1 MILNAAF
8 AYAGPG
14 RTTYQAK
21 IVKPDGYPLETSN
34 VNFKFTILDPSGVC
48 ILFSETYNS
57 VNMNS
62 TGGLISF
69 SLGSGVKTFP
79 ASATTFEDV
88 FSNITPT
95 LTCDA
100 GGPPTYSPL
109 SADTRKIVMQFHDG
123 SGWQTLPAMNINAVP
138 YAMFA
143 NNADNLGGVSA
154 TAYVRDAEIPSCP
167 GQAISYNGTSF
178 SCVAT
183 SSGAVSAA
191 AVVSALGFTP
201 ADSASFTT
209 VSNYASN
216 VSSTVFAVSSTV
228 SNLSTAFTSLSNSV
242 AASFAALSG
251 SGISTIN
258 GSTSATQSFANGTAG
273 NSPGFVTAA
282 GVHTLN
288 IPYASVGTTTA
299 GLISNSEYSLFSTV
313 ISKITSSAASIA
325 QVLGYTPADQAT
337 VATLSSTVGSV
348 SSAANAA
355 QATANAVSATVNG
368 LTSTVAGK
376 ITSSSAS
383 IAQVLGFTPADQA
396 TVATLSSTVGSVS
409 SAANAAQATAN
420 AVSATVNGLTST
432 VAGKITSSSASIE
445 QVLGYVPAMNTW
457 SFNGAKIHYNSGNV
471 GVGAT
476 NPLGKFV
483 VGDTGK
489 NVEFWPGA
497 TNSIISFDRTNTA
510 YLPVQLDASSI
521 SLAPMGI
528 ALEGLHI
535 TASGSVG
542 FGLTNPTAKLHLKS
556 GSTSLAPLKLTSGA
570 LLTTPASGSIEYDG
584 FNFYTTNGAGV
595 RSAIG
600 AGGGSV
606 TSASIISALGY
617 APVDPADNL
626 SDVASATVA
635 RANLGLGSLATQNN
649 ITLANVTTA
658 LGYTPV
664 SAAAASPWIQTGSAL
679 YYSAQ
684 NVGIGVSNPTSLL
697 QVSGTVTA
705 NSFSAGIVIVS
716 GTSVQRDGIIY
727 LGGYQ
732 FGRVQMRMA
741 YDGGTWG
748 NIFVG
753 PSVGNGTNTG
763 SFNTGFGG
771 YTMPAL
777 TTGISNASMGHES
790 LGYLTTGS
798 GNSAFGREA
807 GGRLTTGYHN
817 TNIGH
822 RSGRFIANNTAATTN
837 IESVAVGYMS
847 KYLADGTTNE
857 IVIGANAVGSGS
869 NTATIGSMAIT
880 KTVLNGNVGV
890 GTSTTPYALNVSGTI
905 ATTSGGYRF
914 PDGTTQTTAFV
925 SSTAAVTQMIGYV
938 PAMRPQI
945 ILGFNNNI
953 GITSATTA
961 VMSTHSWTAPATG
974 QVMMTFYKKPPY
986 VFQGCAGGNLGFH
999 IRLNGASGLLGNQS
1013 FITNIHR
1020 FVTASLGGDLH
1031 FAPSMDYWN
1040 VTAGT
1045 TYTLTTEYFS
1055 QSFSTCT
1062 VNTMGNSS
1070 GRDHIKVEYLQ

>member
-1 MILNAAF
+1 M
-8 AYAGPG
+8 
-14 RTTYQAK
+14 
-21 IVKPDGYPLETSN
+21 
-34 VNFKFTILDPSGVC
+34 
-48 ILFSETYNS
+48 LF
-57 VNMNS
+57 
-62 TGGLISF
+62 L
-69 SLGSGVKTFP
+69 
-79 ASATTFEDV
+79 
-88 FSNITPT
+88 
-95 LTCDA
+95 
-100 GGPPTYSPL
+100 
-109 SADTRKIVMQFHDG
+109 
-123 SGWQTLPAMNINAVP
+123 
-138 YAMFA
+138 
-143 NNADNLGGVSA
+143 
-154 TAYVRDAEIPSCP
+154 
-167 GQAISYNGTSF
+167 
-178 SCVAT
+178 
-183 SSGAVSAA
+183 
-191 AVVSALGFTP
+191 
-201 ADSASFTT
+201 
-209 VSNYASN
+209 
-216 VSSTVFAVSSTV
+216 
-228 SNLSTAFTSLSNSV
+228 
-242 AASFAALSG
+242 
-251 SGISTIN
+251 
-258 GSTSATQSFANGTAG
+258 
-273 NSPGFVTAA
+273 
-282 GVHTLN
+282 
-288 IPYASVGTTTA
+288 
-299 GLISNSEYSLFSTV
+299 
-313 ISKITSSAASIA
+313 
-325 QVLGYTPADQAT
+325 
-337 VATLSSTVGSV
+337 
-348 SSAANAA
+348 
-355 QATANAVSATVNG
+355 
-368 LTSTVAGK
+368 
-376 ITSSSAS
+376 
-383 IAQVLGFTPADQA
+383 
-396 TVATLSSTVGSVS
+396 
-409 SAANAAQATAN
+409 
-420 AVSATVNGLTST
+420 
-432 VAGKITSSSASIE
+432 
-445 QVLGYVPAMNTW
+445 
-457 SFNGAKIHYNSGNV
+457 
-471 GVGAT
+471 
-476 NPLGKFV
+476 
-483 VGDTGK
+483 
-489 NVEFWPGA
+489 
-497 TNSIISFDRTNTA
+497 
-510 YLPVQLDASSI
+510 
-521 SLAPMGI
+521 

-595 RSAIG
+595 RSAIS

-649 ITLANVTTA
+649 ITLSNITTA
-658 LGYTPV
+658 LGYNPV
-664 SAAAASPWIQTGSAL
+664 SAAAASPWIDSGSAL
-679 YYSAQ
+679 YYNAQ
-684 NVGIGVSNPTSLL
+684 NVGIGISNPTSLL
-697 QVSGTVTA
+697 HVSGTVTA
-705 NSFSAGIVIVS
+705 NSLSAGIVIVS
-716 GTSVQRDGIIY
+716 GTNVQRDGVIY

-905 ATTSGGYRF
+905 ASTSGGYRF

-925 SSTAAVTQMIGYV
+925 SSTAAVTQMLGYV
-938 PAMRPQI
+938 PAASGSVGSKWTNHANGIYYGTGADRVGIGTNAPLSGLHIYRSSFPASYVTMSVAGGYQYSWTSGGADMSLRDDTNGVQILNINPFTAGGRSFNIPNSKVGIGTSSPTYTLSFGAAPTIGSERSTVGAGTSFYIRAAGAAAGSTNLDGGSLVLMGGTATGSGTSAISFQTASGTIGGTGDVFPATRMFISGDGDVGIGTTTPTSKLTVNGQIELASTGRGIKFQDGTSQTTAAIRPQI